1 MTSDRS
7 ATASNLGV
15 LLAEAGLA
23 ALTEAES
30 LSLASYLELILRWN
44 ARTNLTAIRDVDRIL
59 RRHFVESIAC
69 ARSLPGGI
77 RSLLDFGSGAGF
89 PGIPIAVCRPEL
101 QVTLA
106 EAQNKKAAFL
116 NEVLR
121 TLQLHAQVFS
131 GRAESIRSRF
141 DCVTLRAVER
151 MGSAIEA
158 AVGLLSPTG
167 YLAVMTTESNLHQ
180 VIIAAGP
187 SFQWAQEMPLK
198 GSEQRIIVFG
208 SRSMS

>member
-89 PGIPIAVCRPEL
+89 PGIPIAGRSCSSRL
-101 QVTLA
+101 
-106 EAQNKKAAFL
+106 
-116 NEVLR
+116 LR
-121 TLQLHAQVFS
+121 
-131 GRAESIRSRF
+131 RKIRR
-141 DCVTLRAVER
+141 
-151 MGSAIEA
+151 
-158 AVGLLSPTG
+158 LL
-167 YLAVMTTESNLHQ
+167 
-180 VIIAAGP
+180 
-187 SFQWAQEMPLK
+187 F
-198 GSEQRIIVFG
+198 
-208 SRSMS
+208 